1 MFNHIPG
8 LLFNP
13 RQEWKK
19 IAHLSDEALKRQ
31 LPYFIVMALIPAVG
45 FYWGTTQVGWSII
58 GDKVYRI
65 TEASALPLTVL
76 FYAAI
81 VGSVL
86 AVGYIIHWMSRT
98 YRGDSFKI
106 KDYVLVGYAMT
117 PVFIAGAF
125 SFYPI
130 FWLDIIIA
138 TAACSYMIYQL
149 YVAIPLLLHVP
160 EERGFLFA
168 SAVMMM
174 VLVLAV
180 VILGATVILWEMG
193 AMPVFKDG

>member
-13 RQEWKK
+13 RAEWKK
-19 IAHLSDEALKRQ
+19 IAHLSDESIKRH
-31 LPYFIVMALIPAVG
+31 LPFFIIMSLIPPIG
-45 FYWGTTQVGWSII
+45 FYWGTTQVGWQII
-58 GDKVYRI
+58 GEQTYRI
-65 TEASALPLTVL
+65 TEASALPLTVM
-76 FYAAI
+76 FYI
-81 VGSVL
+81 VLILSVISI
-86 AVGYIIHWMSRT
+86 GYMIHWMSRT
-98 YRGDSFKI
+98 YRGDSFRI

-117 PVFIAGAF
+117 PIYIAGLF
-125 SFYPI
+125 SFYPV

-149 YVAIPLLLHVP
+149 YVAIPLMLHVP
-160 EERGFLFA
+160 EERGFLYA

-180 VILGATVILWEMG
+180 VILGATVVMWQFG
-193 AMPVFKDG
+193 AMPVFVD

>member
-45 FYWGTTQVGWSII
+45 FYYGTTQVGWSII

-65 TEASALPLTVL
+65 TESSALPLTVL

-98 YRGDSFKI
+98 YRGDSFRI
-106 KDYVLVGYAMT
+106 KDFVLVGYAMT

-180 VILGATVILWEMG
+180 VILGATVILWELG
-193 AMPVFKDG
+193 AMPVFIDG